1 MAFPQTPLPV
11 QIECQ
16 IGGVWTDIT
25 TDVYT
30 ESKIVIE
37 RGRPD
42 EGQRTDPGKCAMVF
56 NNRSG
61 KYSPKNPLSPY
72 FGLIGRNTPVRV
84 STLVGSQ
91 FLRLPGAATDYATTP
106 HVTALGITGDIDVR
120 MDAQLVNWLDASEAG
135 NVSTTELVGKH
146 TGASKSW
153 LLGVR
158 SNRLYLEW
166 SADGTSSLSAS
177 STVEL
182 VVPPSGRLAVRA
194 VLDVNNGASG
204 RTATFYTAPS
214 GTAGPWTQ
222 LGAPV
227 IQSGTTSLFNA
238 TTVPLQ
244 VGNAT
249 DFFFTTAA
257 GRCMAV
263 EVRSGIGGTVVANP
277 VFTAQA
283 IGTTSFADG
292 AGRTWTLAGNA
303 QITNRRTRFIGEVS
317 SWPSRWDVS
326 GKDVRVP
333 IEAAGVLRR
342 YGQGK
347 KAFESTL
354 RRRIPS
360 GNPLAYWPMED
371 GEGAT
376 QAYSPVIG
384 VRPLQLRGFDM
395 ASGDSLAGSGALP
408 AIQAGATLSGAVPA
422 PAGSPSS
429 WHTEFIFRAASGPAS
444 ARTLLQWQGTGTVR
458 RWQLM
463 LSGAT
468 GAQINGYDADGVLTT
483 SIGAAL
489 AGLGVFGAWCR
500 WQLYAVQ
507 NGGNV
512 DWTVRW
518 IPIGGSGGFL
528 TNSYAGTVGRISGV
542 VGPDSYSSDLA
553 GVNLGQIA
561 AFTEANTTIYNSAD
575 LGFAGETA
583 GVRMRRLASEES
595 KPVLV
600 HGDVTD
606 EEQLGPQRARTFLD
620 LVEECADVDGG
631 ILYERRDILGL
642 AYRDRVSM
650 YNQPPALALDYTA
663 PGHIAPPLEP
673 APDDQD
679 VRNDVEI
686 TREGGSSERAVLE
699 TGALS
704 ILAPPNGVGPYDE
717 QLTLNLYSDDQPS
730 AHAGWRLRLGTV
742 EDARYPEVNLD
753 LAAAPS
759 LVDAVTNLEIGDRI
773 TIANPPAWLPPG
785 PIDLIVMGY
794 SEAIGHPID
803 WDLTLNC
810 VPATP
815 WNVGWIGDATTAQS
829 PREFQWIDG
838 DFSQLATALTNS
850 DTLVPLLTTSGP
862 VWSGAVADTPWD
874 WTVGGEVV
882 TVTAPQGLLNP
893 NPFFDTSAANWTAQ
907 SSAIA
912 WSQSAVHP
920 HPRARGSLLIT
931 PDGVAVTGGALGD
944 LTGVGSINP
953 GGVYVLSA
961 WVLSPGGST
970 DLQPAVNWYDSGGTL
985 VSSVTGSSMS
995 ATAGVWTYLEQTF
1008 TAPSTAS
1015 QAKVRLRHGGTPAA
1029 SAVWYVWGARIARL
1043 KASWLY
1049 DQFGRTVAS
1058 GWGNAD
1064 SSQAWNRV
1072 GGGPATDYNVNAGGY
1087 AGQILS
1093 TLDTSRRTAVA
1104 AIHPDADIYC
1114 DVTTSALATGD
1125 SLYAGVA
1132 ARMPDASNMYL
1143 ARVEFTTSNT
1153 IILAVRKIIAD
1164 VQTTLGTI
1172 TLPRT
1177 THVAGQW
1184 LTVRFQVQGTALRAR
1199 AWLAGTIE
1207 PGSWQIDVT
1216 DSSLTAAAQIG
1227 TRSIRSTGNTNAA
1240 TVEVRYRAF
1249 DVINPQLYVVARSA
1263 NGIVKAQ
1270 AAAAPVSLAT
1280 PSYVAL

>member
-1 MAFPQTPLPV
+1 VAFPQTPLAV
-11 QIECQ
+11 QIEAQ
-16 IGGVWTDIT
+16 IGGTWTDVT
-25 TDVYT
+25 TDTYT
-30 ESKIVIE
+30 ENRIVIE

-42 EGQRTDPGKCAMVF
+42 EGQRTDPGKMAMVL

-61 KYSPKNPLSPY
+61 KYSPRNPLSPY
-72 FGLIGRNTPVRV
+72 YGLIGRNTPMRV
-84 STLVGSQ
+84 SVLAGTP
-91 FLRLPGAATDYATTP
+91 FLRLVGTPADFASTP

-120 MDAQLVNWLDASEAG
+120 MDAQLTNWLDASEAG
-135 NVSTTELVGKH
+135 SVSTTELVGKH
-146 TGASKSW
+146 DSPTAKSW
-153 LLGVR
+153 FLGVR
-158 SNRLYLEW
+158 GNRLYLEW

-194 VLDVNNGASG
+194 VLDVNNGAGG
-204 RTATFYTAPS
+204 RTVTFYTAPS

-222 LGAPV
+222 LGAAV
-227 IQSGTTSLFNA
+227 IQAGTTSLFNA
-238 TTVPLQ
+238 TTVPLR
-244 VGNAT
+244 VGSAT
-249 DFFFTTAA
+249 NVNFTTAA
-257 GRCMAV
+257 GACMAV

-277 VFTAQA
+277 DFTAQT
-283 IGTTSFADG
+283 IGATSFVDG
-292 AGRTWTLAGNA
+292 AGRTWTLAGGT

-333 IEAAGVLRR
+333 IEGAGVLRR

-347 KAFESTL
+347 KAFDSTL

-360 GNPLAYWPMED
+360 GSPLAYWPMED

-376 QAYSPVIG
+376 QAFSPITG
-384 VRPLQLRGFDM
+384 VRPLQLRGFNM
-395 ASGDSLAGSGALP
+395 ASGDSLAGSAPLP
-408 AIQAGATLSGAVPA
+408 SIQGGATLAGSVPA
-422 PAGSPSS
+422 PAGSPTS
-429 WHTEFIFRAASGPAS
+429 WHCEFVYRVPSSPGT
-444 ARTLLQWQGTGTVR
+444 ARTILQWLGTGTVR
-458 RWQLM
+458 RWQLQ
-463 LSGAT
+463 LTSIGA
-468 GAQINGYDADGVLTT
+468 NVLGYDADGTVVT
-483 SIGAAL
+483 SSILAL
-489 AGLGVFGAWCR
+489 GTDVVNAWTR
-500 WQLYAVQ
+500 WQLYASQ

-512 DWTVRW
+512 DWTVTY
-518 IPIGGSGGFL
+518 IPIGGSGGSAATSF
-528 TNSYAGTVGRISGV
+528 AGTVGRISGV
-542 VGPDSYSSDLA
+542 SGPEAYSSDLN
-553 GVNLGQIA
+553 GTFIGHIA
-561 AFTEANTTIYNSAD
+561 TFTTANTTIYNSAD

-583 GVRMRRLASEES
+583 GARLRRLASEEG
-595 KPVLV
+595 KPITV

-606 EEQLGPQRARTFLD
+606 EEQLGPQKAKTFLD

-631 ILYERRDILGL
+631 ILYERRSQLAL

-650 YNQPPALALDYTA
+650 YNQTPALTLDYLA

-679 VRNDVEI
+679 VRNDIEI

-704 ILAPPNGVGPYDE
+704 IQAPPDGVGPYDE
-717 QLTLNLYSDDQPS
+717 SLTLNLYSDSQPS

-742 EDARYPEVNLD
+742 DDARYPEVNLD

-759 LVDAVTNLEIGDRI
+759 LIDAVTALEIGDRI
-773 TIANPPAWLPPG
+773 TIANPPSWMPPG

-794 SEAIGHPID
+794 TETIGHPTD
-803 WDLTLNC
+803 WEFTLNC
-810 VPATP
+810 VPAAP
-815 WNVGWIGDATTAQS
+815 WNVGWIGDATTARTS
-829 PREFQWIDG
+829 REFGWTDG
-838 DFSQLATALTNS
+838 DFSQLATALTSS
-850 DTLVPLLTTSGP
+850 DTTVPLLTASGP

-874 WTVGGEVV
+874 WNVGGETV
-882 TVTAPQGLLNP
+882 TVTAPGTLLNP
-893 NPFFDTSAANWTAQ
+893 NAFFDSSVANWTAQ
-907 SSAIA
+907 SSAIG
-912 WSQSAVHP
+912 WSSAAVCP
-920 HPRARGSLLIT
+920 HPRAKGSMLIT
-931 PDGVAVTGGALGD
+931 PDGVSATGGALGD

-953 GGVYVLSA
+953 GGIYVLSA
-961 WVLSPGGST
+961 WVLSPGGSS
-970 DLQPAVNWYDSGGTL
+970 DLQPAVNWYDSGGAL
-985 VSSVTGSSMS
+985 ISSVTGSSMS

-1015 QAKVRLRHGGTPAA
+1015 QAKVRMRHGGTPAA
-1029 SAVWYVWGARIARL
+1029 SAVWYVWAARITRI

-1049 DQFGRTVAS
+1049 DQFGRTVSS

-1072 GGGPATDYNVNAGGY
+1072 GGGPATDYNIGSGY
-1087 AGQILS
+1087 GGQILS
-1093 TLDTSRRTAVA
+1093 TLDTSRRTAVS

-1125 SLYAGVA
+1125 SLYAGVC
-1132 ARMPDASNMYL
+1132 ARMPDASNMYV
-1143 ARVEFTTSNT
+1143 ARVEFTTANT
-1153 IILAVRKIIAD
+1153 IVLAIRKIIAD

-1177 THVAGQW
+1177 THAAAQW

-1249 DVINPQLYVVARSA
+1249 DVINPQLYTVARSA

-1270 AAAAPVSLAT
+1270 TLAAPVSLAT